1 MILMFC
7 LVAPYMSCRNSLSLC
22 VFLNYRFKRVKLTQA
37 CWTIFHEEDNPEMI
51 LAVIGNNFYD
61 VSSFINGTMPLD
73 GEQIAKPLRIIY
85 PTNRL
90 KKVIVI
96 SFNLIY

>member
-1 MILMFC
+1 M
-7 LVAPYMSCRNSLSLC
+7 
-22 VFLNYRFKRVKLTQA
+22 TQA
-37 CWTIFHEEDNPEMI
+37 CWTIFHEEGHPEMI

-61 VSSFINGTMPLD
+61 VSSFINGAMPLD
-73 GEQIAKPLRIIY
+73 GESIASPLRIIY

-96 SFNLIY
+96 SFNLIC